1 MVAGM
6 NEDSWHAAVGVPGL
20 MRAARGSYASV
31 IGAVLA
37 EAGFDDLPRSDGLG
51 VRKQAVG
58 DLIDTMVMRR
68 YLSRAT
74 PAGDAGHAV
83 LRATARGEAA
93 EEIAAEV
100 TAKVNARVREQ
111 LGEDGFA
118 AFRQGLVLFAEMRA
132 ERDWHGH

>member
-1 MVAGM
+1 M
-6 NEDSWHAAVGVPGL
+6 
-20 MRAARGSYASV
+20 
-31 IGAVLA
+31 
-37 EAGFDDLPRSDGLG
+37 
-51 VRKQAVG
+51 
-58 DLIDTMVMRR
+58 
-68 YLSRAT
+68 
-74 PAGDAGHAV
+74 

-118 AFRQGLVLFAEMRA
+118 AFGQGLFLLAEMRA

>member
-1 MVAGM
+1 M
-6 NEDSWHAAVGVPGL
+6 
-20 MRAARGSYASV
+20 
-31 IGAVLA
+31 
-37 EAGFDDLPRSDGLG
+37 
-51 VRKQAVG
+51 RKQAVG
-58 DLIDTMVMRR
+58 DLIDTMVMRG

-74 PAGDAGHAV
+74 PAGDAGRAV

-118 AFRQGLVLFAEMRA
+118 AFRQGLFLLAEMRV